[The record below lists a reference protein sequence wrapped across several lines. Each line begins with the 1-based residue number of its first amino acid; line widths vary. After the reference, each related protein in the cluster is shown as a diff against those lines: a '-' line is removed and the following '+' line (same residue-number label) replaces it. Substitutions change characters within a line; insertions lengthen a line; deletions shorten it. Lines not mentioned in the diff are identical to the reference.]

1 MFIDAYICSL
11 TNLSAVLSNTN
22 CSSIIVPIKG
32 EATSDMKRPFLSV
45 IFCLFHTLL
54 SFILSKRVFFEE
66 NITYFTTELQVS
78 LHGLHEFH
86 FLFVFSVF
94 SIGKGLQNME

>member
-1 MFIDAYICSL
+1 MFIDAYICLL

-54 SFILSKRVFFEE
+54 SFILSKRVFFRRK
-66 NITYFTTELQVS
+66 YYL
-78 LHGLHEFH
+78 LHYRTSSKLTW
-86 FLFVFSVF
+86 S
-94 SIGKGLQNME
+94 S